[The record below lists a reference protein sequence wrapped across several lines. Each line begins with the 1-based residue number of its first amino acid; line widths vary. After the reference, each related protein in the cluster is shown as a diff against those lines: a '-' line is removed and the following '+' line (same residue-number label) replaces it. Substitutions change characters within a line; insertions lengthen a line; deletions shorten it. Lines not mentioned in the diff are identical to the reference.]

1 MRFAEIFKTELFSK
15 YGQKAGC
22 YINEIYDN
30 NKISYII
37 ATQEYIYTIDN
48 YNDLRQQAEQ
58 YDFERYSICD
68 GNSYESVVDIPDVD
82 SRRRFSIGLEDK
94 LTELIVSDEEADI
107 TYSFHEISRQ
117 LIWYVIKD
125 FDVRKR
131 VFSSIPS
138 QIFERRCETLAEKD
152 IFSLIKMITR
162 LPLAVYIET
171 NTKKNREQLQ
181 RYAKS
186 YLFNIAYNF
195 DFVFKAV
202 TEIDDL
208 FPQRNVLPRRR
219 IQNVSELMAPQLLYK
234 EQLVEQYYMA
244 LTSEEPFVKFVG
256 FYHIMEHFYE
266 EVYNEDIFKSVQHI
280 IQHPGFSAKR
290 TKDIVKIVD
299 LIKKKNR
306 QNKEEFQGSELEA
319 LELTLK
325 KFVNISELINDL
337 TEFSNSIVDYYK
349 SSEVSFSKGDTVDLR
364 DASNEKVFKK
374 LAARIYKTRNALVHS
389 KSNESRLSERGVYN
403 PFANSQELTMEIP
416 LMRYIS
422 EAIIINS
429 ASPL

>member
-1 MRFAEIFKTELFSK
+1 MEWTEFCEKVSRMLRPWK
-15 YGQKAGC
+15 KRLQCDY
-22 YINEIYDN
+22 NDN
-30 NKISYII
+30 RIVYTI
-37 ATQEYIYTIDN
+37 ATQEYEYTIDD
-48 YNDLRQQAEQ
+48 YNELKQKAEH
-58 YDFERYSICD
+58 YDFQRYSICD
-68 GNSYESVVDIPDVD
+68 ENTYESIVDIPDID
-82 SRRRFSIGLEDK
+82 SRRHFLMGLEDK
-94 LTELIVSDEEADI
+94 LSEFTLKDEETNI
-107 TYSFHEISRQ
+107 TYSFHEVSAE
-117 LIWYVIKD
+117 LIWYIIKD
-125 FDVRKR
+125 YDVRKR
-131 VFSSIPS
+131 IFARFPVSF
-138 QIFERRCETLAEKD
+138 FERKCEALTEKD
-152 IFSLIKMITR
+152 IFSLIKMVIR
-162 LPLAVYIET
+162 LPLAVHIET
-171 NTKKNREQLQ
+171 STSESREQLQ
-181 RYAKS
+181 KYTKS

-195 DFVFKAV
+195 DVVFKAV

-208 FPQRNVLPRRR
+208 FPQRSSLPRRR

-256 FYHIMEHFYE
+256 FYHIMEYFYE
-266 EVYNEDIFKSVQHI
+266 EVYNEDVFKSVQRI

-299 LIKKKNR
+299 LIKKKSR

-325 KFVNISELINDL
+325 KFVDITELINDL
-337 TEFSNSIVDYYK
+337 TEFSDSIVDYYK
-349 SSEVSFSKGDTVDLR
+349 AREVSFSKGDAVDLR
-364 DASNEKVFKK
+364 DVSNEKLYKK

-389 KSNESRLSERGVYN
+389 KSNESRLNDRGVYN

-429 ASPL
+429 ASTL

>member
-1 MRFAEIFKTELFSK
+1 MEW
-15 YGQKAGC
+15 
-22 YINEIYDN
+22 NEFCEKVSRMLGNCKNRLQFNYDN

-280 IQHPGFSAKR
+280 IQHPRFFGK
-290 TKDIVKIVD
+290 KD
-299 LIKKKNR
+299 
-306 QNKEEFQGSELEA
+306 
-319 LELTLK
+319 
-325 KFVNISELINDL
+325 
-337 TEFSNSIVDYYK
+337 
-349 SSEVSFSKGDTVDLR
+349 
-364 DASNEKVFKK
+364 
-374 LAARIYKTRNALVHS
+374 
-389 KSNESRLSERGVYN
+389 ERY
-403 PFANSQELTMEIP
+403 
-416 LMRYIS
+416 R
-422 EAIIINS
+422 
-429 ASPL
+429 

>member
-1 MRFAEIFKTELFSK
+1 MEWTEFCEKVSRILEVWKKRLLFD
-15 YGQKAGC
+15 
-22 YINEIYDN
+22 YDN
-30 NKISYII
+30 NSITYTI
-37 ATQEYIYTIDN
+37 AAQEYVYTIDE
-48 YNDLRQQAEQ
+48 YNDLKQKAEQ
-58 YDFERYSICD
+58 YDFIRYSICD
-68 GNSYESVVDIPDVD
+68 GNTYESIVDIPDID
-82 SRRRFSIGLEDK
+82 SRRRFSMGLEDK
-94 LTELIVSDEEADI
+94 LTELTVRDEDANI
-107 TYSFHEISRQ
+107 TYSFHEISKE
-117 LIWYVIKD
+117 LIWYIIKD
-125 FDVRKR
+125 YDTRKR
-131 VFSSIPS
+131 VFARFPVSL
-138 QIFERRCETLAEKD
+138 FERKCEALTEKD
-152 IFSLIKMITR
+152 IFSLIKMVVR
-162 LPLAVYIET
+162 LPVAVSIET
-171 NTKKNREQLQ
+171 NTTKNREQLQ
-181 RYAKS
+181 KYARS

-208 FPQRNVLPRRR
+208 FPQRTSLPRRR
-219 IQNVSELMAPQLLYK
+219 VQNVTELMAPQLLYK

-325 KFVNISELINDL
+325 KFVDITELINDL
-337 TEFSNSIVDYYK
+337 TEYSDSIVDYYK
-349 SSEVSFSKGDTVDLR
+349 TSEVSFSKGDTVDLR
-364 DASNEKVFKK
+364 DVSNEKLYKK

-389 KSNESRLSERGVYN
+389 KSNESRSNDRGVYN
-403 PFANSQELTMEIP
+403 PFNNSQELLLEIP

-429 ASPL
+429 ASTL

>member
-1 MRFAEIFKTELFSK
+1 MEW
-15 YGQKAGC
+15 
-22 YINEIYDN
+22 NEFCEKVSRMLGNWKNRLQFNYDN

-68 GNSYESVVDIPDVD
+68 GNSYESVVDIPDID

-131 VFSSIPS
+131 VFNNMPY

-152 IFSLIKMITR
+152 IFSLIKMIIR

-319 LELTLK
+319 LELTLR

-364 DASNEKVFKK
+364 DASNEKVYKK

-403 PFANSQELTMEIP
+403 PFANSQELAMEIP

>member
-1 MRFAEIFKTELFSK
+1 MEW
-15 YGQKAGC
+15 
-22 YINEIYDN
+22 NEFCEKVSRMLGNCKNRLQFNYDN

-208 FPQRNVLPRRR
+208 PRRR

-266 EVYNEDIFKSVQHI
+266 EVYNEDIIKSVQHI

-403 PFANSQELTMEIP
+403 PFANSQEIP

>member
-1 MRFAEIFKTELFSK
+1 MEW
-15 YGQKAGC
+15 
-22 YINEIYDN
+22 NEFCEKVSRMLGNCKNRLQFNYDN

-244 LTSEEPFVKFVG
+244 LTSEE
-256 FYHIMEHFYE
+256 